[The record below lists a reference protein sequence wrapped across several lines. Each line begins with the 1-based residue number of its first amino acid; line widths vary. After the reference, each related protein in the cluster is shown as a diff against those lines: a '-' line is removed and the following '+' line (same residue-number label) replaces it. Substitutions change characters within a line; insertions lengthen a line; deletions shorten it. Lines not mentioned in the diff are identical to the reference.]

1 MAPIT
6 DDQVERVRAV
16 ITAVPAG
23 QVTTYG
29 DVAAVTGLSSPRIV
43 GTILSR
49 DGADLPWHRVVRAS
63 GHPAPHKHDEQ
74 LARLRAEGVL
84 AADGRVPLGR
94 YRTELTEL
102 AGLTCDP
109 PAS

>member
-6 DDQVERVRAV
+6 DEQVERVRAV
-16 ITAVPAG
+16 IVGVPAG

-29 DVAAVTGLSSPRIV
+29 DVAAATGLTSPRIV

-49 DGADLPWHRVVRAS
+49 DGADLPWHRVVRAN
-63 GHPAPHKHDEQ
+63 GRPAPHKPTEQ

-84 AADGRVPLGR
+84 AVDGRVSMAR
-94 YRTELTEL
+94 YRAQLPELT
-102 AGLTCDP
+102 GPTSDP